1 MLVDYIVFTFPSLG
15 SNSNQLNTVN
25 GLGGWEVG
33 GLGGMQ
39 RGRGVGRLGGWE
51 LGGWGV
57 GRDAERKGGWEMQ
70 RESSAMYVSTFCLSL
85 PPRLLPQVI
94 LRLNEL
100 VWKYNVFPLDRL
112 VLCFVRQRKGGE
124 GGGRRGRGKGES
136 GNERFRLCSPLPRR
150 YEAMRA
156 MMSRR
161 A

>member
-1 MLVDYIVFTFPSLG
+1 
-15 SNSNQLNTVN
+15 
-25 GLGGWEVG
+25 
-33 GLGGMQ
+33 
-39 RGRGVGRLGGWE
+39 
-51 LGGWGV
+51 
-57 GRDAERKGGWEMQ
+57 MQ